1 MLSPKFD
8 TGIFHYM
15 FDINVQFGPHKFG
28 TKTLGEE
35 KSDAVGCRMPV
46 HVGPDDSDRA
56 AWLPA
61 FWPFLQKA
69 GHCFR

>member
-8 TGIFHYM
+8 TGIFHYI

-46 HVGPDDSDRA
+46 HVGSDDSDRA
-56 AWLPA
+56 AWLLA